1 MSRITKIDL
10 INMAFEH
17 LRISGITTQAVPEEI
32 QFALSLLERMA
43 AELQERNIVLGYNFE
58 DVPDVNSD
66 AGIGLWAANGIE
78 TNLAARMAASFGKT
92 ISNELALMARQSMSN
107 LSSRTANVRVTPYP
121 HRQPRGN
128 GNTLRYNRWARY
140 YRPQQ
145 LAPNSPSTI
154 RMVSGEINDY
164 TENYQA
170 YLRDQEDISVYTI
183 TTTSGLSIVSSSNSD
198 INISYR
204 VEALSI
210 GVNEPVFQSLKIV
223 MTTSNGRV
231 VERQV
236 NFNVANE
243 SNS

>member
-66 AGIGLWAANGIE
+66 AGIELWAANGIE

-107 LSSRTANVRVTPYP
+107 LSSRTANRKF
-121 HRQPRGN
+121 
-128 GNTLRYNRWARY
+128 
-140 YRPQQ
+140 
-145 LAPNSPSTI
+145 
-154 RMVSGEINDY
+154 
-164 TENYQA
+164 YQ
-170 YLRDQEDISVYTI
+170 
-183 TTTSGLSIVSSSNSD
+183 
-198 INISYR
+198 
-204 VEALSI
+204 
-210 GVNEPVFQSLKIV
+210 
-223 MTTSNGRV
+223 
-231 VERQV
+231 
-236 NFNVANE
+236 
-243 SNS
+243 